1 MHAVSFNINDKIQRK
16 SLGWER
22 ENTCVFDMI
31 LVSICLNLILVDG
44 LKA

>member
-22 ENTCVFDMI
+22 ENTSVFDMT
-31 LVSICLNLILVDG
+31 LMLCLNLILVDG